1 MKRVLFLIFA
11 FSLVVNTVLA
21 QERPEMRHKN
31 PEVTER
37 QVSPEASEK
46 FKAQNVEERQ
56 PISFIASLKLKK
68 DVISPQFE
76 AGHMMLKSSRFKTAS
91 LACAAVSGGIWF
103 FNNSED
109 YEVAVIGTS
118 VAFGVAAVILYAS
131 SLRYE
136 WLAGK
141 YLKMS
146 ASPGG
151 LSASI
156 TF

>member
-1 MKRVLFLIFA
+1 MKRILFLIITL
-11 FSLVVNTVLA
+11 SLVTNLA
-21 QERPEMRHKN
+21 FAQGN
-31 PEVTER
+31 PEARRENNRNTEI
-37 QVSPEASEK
+37 A
-46 FKAQNVEERQ
+46 ERK
-56 PISFIASLKLKK
+56 PMSFIQSLKLRE
-68 DVISPQFE
+68 DVKSPQFE

-103 FNNSED
+103 FNNSKD
-109 YEVAVIGTS
+109 YEVAVAGTS
-118 VAFGVAAVILYAS
+118 VVFGAAAVILYAS

-146 ASPGG
+146 ASSGG
-151 LSASI
+151 FTASI

>member
-1 MKRVLFLIFA
+1 MKRVLFLICVL
-11 FSLVVNTVLA
+11 SLVANTVLA
-21 QERPEMRHKN
+21 QERPEMRREN
-31 PEVTER
+31 RRNAETTER
-37 QVSPEASEK
+37 QIPPGHPERVDG
-46 FKAQNVEERQ
+46 QNT
-56 PISFIASLKLKK
+56 
-68 DVISPQFE
+68 DVGNPQFE
-76 AGHMMLKSSRFKTAS
+76 AGHMMIKSSRFKTAS

-109 YEVAVIGTS
+109 YEVAVAGTS
-118 VAFGVAAVILYAS
+118 VIFGAAAVILYAS

>member
-1 MKRVLFLIFA
+1 MKRVLFLICVL
-11 FSLVVNTVLA
+11 SLVANTVLA
-21 QERPEMRHKN
+21 QERPEMRREN
-31 PEVTER
+31 RRNT
-37 QVSPEASEK
+37 
-46 FKAQNVEERQ
+46 
-56 PISFIASLKLKK
+56 
-68 DVISPQFE
+68 E

-109 YEVAVIGTS
+109 YEVAVAGTS
-118 VAFGVAAVILYAS
+118 VIFGAAAVILYAS